1 MNEITIGNYLLE
13 RLKQLGVSTMFGV
26 PGDFN
31 LGFLDL
37 VEDDPNM
44 DWVGNCNELNA
55 AYAADGYARVKRD
68 SVGALLTTFGVG
80 ELSALNGIAGAYSE
94 MIPVVHIVGVPSRSH
109 LEAKPTLHHTLA
121 DGRFD
126 VYAQAAKLFTA
137 SQAFLMQE
145 ETAAS
150 EIDRVLLDCINLRR
164 PVYLA
169 IPIDLVLPKISAEP
183 LARPIERTVHVNPV
197 DDENAVL
204 EEVEK
209 LVQGSAGDVII
220 LVDVCSLRK
229 GAEKETVDFIK
240 KVGFSATIDEGY
252 ERYGGIYIGAF
263 SRLETKEAVE
273 SAKLVLTIGYL
284 ITDFNTGL
292 FTNKLLPSRV
302 IQFHSTR
309 TQIFD
314 KEYPSVGMKGIL
326 PKLAERLQAYRPA
339 SVTVPRFNAVLPA
352 DESDVITQKWLWP
365 RMSQFFKRGDVIVT
379 ETGTASFGILDVPF
393 ADDCTL
399 VSQILFGSIAA
410 RETTGGRT
418 ILFIGDGSLQVG
430 VQELSTMIG
439 KGVHPTIFLLN
450 NSGYTIERCVRSPQ
464 KKYHDI
470 VNWRWTSLLQD
481 LGDSELKSSK
491 SFTVNTKAELSN
503 LLNESEFAGASRI
516 QLVEVML
523 DKFDAP
529 DVLANIANAV
539 GRAK

>member
-1 MNEITIGNYLLE
+1 
-13 RLKQLGVSTMFGV
+13 MFGV

-94 MIPVVHIVGVPSRSH
+94 MIPVVHIVGVPGRSH

-121 DGRFD
+121 DGRSAID

-137 SQAFLMQE
+137 SQAFIMRE

-183 LARPIERTVHVNPV
+183 LAQPLERSVHVNPV
-197 DDENAVL
+197 EDESAVL
-204 EEVEK
+204 GEVEK

-229 GAEKETVDFIK
+229 GAEKETVEFIK
-240 KVGFSATIDEGY
+240 TTGFPVYANPMGKAIIDEGY
-252 ERYGGIYIGAF
+252 DRYGGIYVGAF
-263 SRLETKEAVE
+263 SRPEVKEAVE
-273 SAKLVLTIGYL
+273 SAKVVLTIGYL
-284 ITDFNTGL
+284 VTDFNTGL
-292 FTNKLLPSRV
+292 FTSKLLPSRV

-309 TQIFD
+309 TQIF
-314 KEYPSVGMKGIL
+314 ETNYPSVGMKGLL
-326 PKLAERLQAYRPA
+326 PKLAERLKVYRP
-339 SVTVPRFNAVLPA
+339 STVSIPPFNAVLPA
-352 DESDVITQKWLWP
+352 DESEVITQKWLWP
-365 RMSQFFKRGDVIVT
+365 RMSQFFKRGDAIVT
-379 ETGTASFGILDVPF
+379 ETGTASFGIWDVPF

-399 VSQILFGSIAA
+399 VSQILFGSIGYTVGGTLGAAIAA
-410 RETTGGRT
+410 RETAGGRT
-418 ILFIGDGSLQVG
+418 ISFDYDRERCTPI
-430 VQELSTMIG
+430 
-439 KGVHPTIFLLN
+439 IFLLN

-464 KKYHDI
+464 RKYHDI

-481 LGDSELKSSK
+481 LGDLELKLSK
-491 SFTVNTKAELSN
+491 SFTVNTKAQLSD
-503 LLNESEFAGASRI
+503 LLNDSEFAAASRI

-529 DVLANIANAV
+529 DVLVNIANAA